1 MKLAAIG
8 KSESLKEE
16 KEAADVVDAWG
27 KSAHLFNSTV
37 SKAGIQRPLMALY
50 LSVRPRLASGIDV
63 LKASHACALCGIN
76 RDERV
81 SQVDVNVEDSFGEYW
96 IEHWGHRDCRD
107 FWTTIYVHRLH
118 QR

>member
-1 MKLAAIG
+1 MKLAAIH

-16 KEAADVVDAWG
+16 KEAADVVSAWE
-27 KSAHLFNSTV
+27 KSAHLFNSTA
-37 SKAGIQRPLMALY
+37 SKVDIKRPLMALY
-50 LSVRPRLASGIDV
+50 LSVRPRPANGLDV

-76 RDERV
+76 RNERV
-81 SQVDVNVEDSFGEYW
+81 PQIDVNVEDSFGEYW

-107 FWTTIYVHRLH
+107 FWATYKGRLH